1 MPTAKRVL
9 NRRMFLAQGL
19 LLAGAGAWTALSSSW
34 YARFFRER
42 IREIGS
48 DIPLAPHRPDPTRWN
63 DRDLTFA
70 WLGHATILVNFH
82 GLRILVDPTLYPR
95 IGVNLGLG
103 TLGPRRL
110 IAAPLLPSEL
120 PEIDLVLVT
129 HAHFDHLDIASLAS
143 IPGRPAAVMAHGTS
157 DLLPRRRYA
166 SVQEL
171 RWNESAVVETA
182 RGGVTVRAIEVKHWG
197 ARIRRD
203 TWRGYAGF
211 VVERDGRK
219 LLFGGD
225 TAESPLFA
233 EHRRW
238 GPFEAAFMPVGAY
251 NPWIWNHCTPEQAVA
266 MANAAR
272 AAHFVPLH
280 HQTFRLSNEP
290 FLEPIARTQAA
301 LAGESDR
308 LALSAVGQTMVL
320 KA

>member
-1 MPTAKRVL
+1 MPPEKHSA
-9 NRRMFLAQGL
+9 RRRLFIAQGL

-42 IREIGS
+42 IREFGS
-48 DIPLAPHRPDPTRWN
+48 DIPLAPHRPNPSRWS

-70 WLGHATILVNFH
+70 WLGHASILVNFH

-103 TLGPRRL
+103 TLGPQRL
-110 IAAPLLPSEL
+110 MAPALLPMDL
-120 PEIDLVLVT
+120 PDIDLVLVT
-129 HAHFDHLDIASLAS
+129 HAHFDHLDTASLAS
-143 IPGRPAAVMAHGTS
+143 IPGRPAAVMAHATS
-157 DLLPRRRYA
+157 DLLPRKRYS
-166 SVQEL
+166 SVREL
-171 RWNESAVVETA
+171 RWNESAVVATA
-182 RGGVTVRAIEVKHWG
+182 RGDVTVRGIEVKHWG

-203 TWRGYAGF
+203 TWRGYGGF
-211 VVERDGRK
+211 IVEREGRK

-225 TAESPLFA
+225 TAETPLFS

-251 NPWIWNHCTPEQAVA
+251 NPWIWNHCTPEQAVK
-266 MANAAR
+266 MAQAAG

-290 FLEPIARTQAA
+290 FLEPIERTQAA
-301 LAGESDR
+301 LAREPER
-308 LALSAVGQTMVL
+308 LALTEIGQTFVIT
-320 KA
+320 